1 MADFACSDV
10 GIDRKSCVAT
20 HRSSKRKE
28 EREPT
33 GTLANVGHGLRD
45 QLITAILHL
54 NEHVDQS
61 LRMDDFTSF
70 IGLFN
75 LPGALNMSRRPNSFD
90 QA

>member
-45 QLITAILHL
+45 LGVPKMRRVLISRVLQTTWC
-54 NEHVDQS
+54 VDVPAHYCHPPPE
-61 LRMDDFTSF
+61 R
-70 IGLFN
+70 
-75 LPGALNMSRRPNSFD
+75 ARRSVF
-90 QA
+90 AHG